1 MALAGFG
8 TTFGNYA
15 PNATYEGDN
24 NVLCLQTARY
34 LLKIARAAAAA
45 SAASGGGAVGV
56 EQVPMAAGNSQYL
69 LEGGPGDEPRSPLG
83 HGVGLRD
90 TDALLSAFAHAARRQ
105 VVAAAQRAGATS
117 ADTAMSRDMIAW
129 IKAAKAHCSYVILLN
144 FVDAVAESKSRA
156 GPWPA

>member
-45 SAASGGGAVGV
+45 SAKSGGGAVGV
-56 EQVPMAAGNSQYL
+56 EQVPMV
-69 LEGGPGDEPRSPLG
+69 GPCGLPL
-83 HGVGLRD
+83 
-90 TDALLSAFAHAARRQ
+90 SNP
-105 VVAAAQRAGATS
+105 
-117 ADTAMSRDMIAW
+117 
-129 IKAAKAHCSYVILLN
+129 C
-144 FVDAVAESKSRA
+144 
-156 GPWPA
+156 